1 MKKNNNIK
9 KQDTYRRAMSYLMSR
24 LLFTYTRK
32 EIDFSSSKDGYWRM
46 AVMES
51 VPEGALVVPYAIM
64 DARQWW
70 LGWYR
75 GKNDEGYDLVESVET
90 REIGKFG
97 NTGFL
102 FLDNLEFADNP
113 LFKYTDDQYEMID
126 RIEHRVA
133 RNNYWYVVGNP
144 VFHEDK
150 SIDIPIRQ
158 KFTDEFYT
166 KTYKNFN
173 ACTIAALN
181 EHCLECGEM
190 NRNKKLTSKKTQNE
204 QDINSLD

>member
-1 MKKNNNIK
+1 
-9 KQDTYRRAMSYLMSR
+9 MSHLMSR

-46 AVMES
+46 AVMQS
-51 VPEGALVVPYAIM
+51 VPEGALVVPFAIM
-64 DARQWW
+64 DAKQWW

-75 GKNDEGYDLVESVET
+75 GKNEEGFDLVESVET
-90 REIGKFG
+90 HEICKFS

-113 LFKYTDDQYEMID
+113 LFKYTDEQYEMID
-126 RIEHRVA
+126 RIKLRVA

-158 KFTDEFYT
+158 KFTEQFYT
-166 KTYKNFN
+166 KTYRNFN

-181 EHCLECGEM
+181 EHCRECGEM
-190 NRNKKLTSKKTQNE
+190 NKNNELTTQNAQDE
-204 QDINSLD
+204 QD